1 MLIKKYINGLILA
14 VYTYMLHIKNVVT
27 IRNHAFFDTS
37 DRRKRMKQKKRMNLG
52 LTARV
57 MIGFSIGVLLG
68 ILFHEKIKIIEPLGT
83 LFLRLVKM
91 VVVPMIFFS
100 IVTGITSMS
109 DIKKLKRIG
118 LKTLGFY
125 CMTTVCAA
133 CIGLVAANYVH
144 PGNGFDLSKILVT
157 ETYEKTELPSVGE
170 TVLEMFPDNVVN
182 AMAEG
187 NLMQV
192 IVFAVFVGIA
202 IVVLEDQMERVNRAF
217 QSGSRIMFKIT
228 DMVMQFS
235 PIGVCALMACT
246 VGEYGLSVFGP
257 LAKFI
262 LCVFGAQ
269 LLVLLTVY
277 SPMLKFAAKVPL
289 KEFYKKMI
297 PVWLM
302 TISTASSTGTLPLT
316 TETAEKEFGVSSK
329 LTGFTLPL
337 GATVNMD
344 GAVVF
349 YAVSAV
355 FVSQI
360 YGVNMSI
367 GQQITLVL
375 LTTMVSVGCPGIPG
389 GAIVMLTMLLS
400 NMGLPLDIVGMLA
413 GINRII
419 DMGDTSLNV
428 TGDMVGTL
436 CIARSEKLLGEVSEE
451 KMSEGEEI
459 EEILENFNVMPD

>member
-1 MLIKKYINGLILA
+1 
-14 VYTYMLHIKNVVT
+14 
-27 IRNHAFFDTS
+27 
-37 DRRKRMKQKKRMNLG
+37 MKQKKRMKFG
-52 LTARV
+52 LTAKV
-57 MIGFSIGVLLG
+57 MIGFAIGVLLG
-68 ILFHEKIKIIEPLGT
+68 GIFHEKITVIKPLGT

-118 LKTLGFY
+118 LKTISFY
-125 CMTTVCAA
+125 CLTTVCAA
-133 CIGLVAANYVH
+133 CIGLMAANYVQ
-144 PGNGFDLSKILVT
+144 PGKGFDLSDIIMT
-157 ETYEKTELPSVGE
+157 ENYEASELPSVGE
-170 TVLEMFPDNVVN
+170 TLLEMFPDNVVN

-202 IVVLEDQMERVNRAF
+202 IVLLEEQMEGVNKAF
-217 QSGSRIMFKIT
+217 QAGNQIMFKIT
-228 DMVMQFS
+228 DIVMQFS

-246 VGEYGLSVFGP
+246 VGEYGFSVFGP

-269 LLVLLTVY
+269 LTVLFTVY
-277 SPMLKFAAKVPL
+277 SLMLKFVAKVPL
-289 KEFYKKMI
+289 RSFYKKMV

-302 TISTASSTGTLPLT
+302 TASTTSSSGTLPLT
-316 TETAEKEFGVSSK
+316 TETAEREFGVSSK

-337 GATVNMD
+337 GATINMD

-349 YAVSAV
+349 YAVSAI
-355 FVSQI
+355 FVAQV

-367 GQQITLVL
+367 GQQITLIL

-400 NMGLPLDIVGMLA
+400 NMGLPLAIVGMLA

-436 CIARSEKLLGEVSEE
+436 CVARSENLMADLE
-451 KMSEGEEI
+451 KRI
-459 EEILENFNVMPD
+459 